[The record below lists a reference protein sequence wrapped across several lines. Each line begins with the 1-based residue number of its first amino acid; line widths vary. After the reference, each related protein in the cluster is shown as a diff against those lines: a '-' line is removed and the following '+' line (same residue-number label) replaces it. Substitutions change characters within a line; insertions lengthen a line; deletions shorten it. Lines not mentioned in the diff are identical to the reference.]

1 MTKND
6 REANQAVWAERI
18 ADFQASGLSVPQW
31 CAAHGLKAHQL
42 RYWLKKLERPAPA
55 DTAVRWLPVGFSDP
69 EPVLTVRIGA
79 AAIEVRNGF
88 DPQLFITVV
97 RTLSAL

>member
-1 MTKND
+1 MSQKD
-6 REANQAVWAERI
+6 REANQALWAKRI
-18 ADFQASGLSVPQW
+18 ADFKTSGLSVPQW
-31 CAAHGLKAHQL
+31 CAVRGFKAHQL
-42 RYWLKKLERPAPA
+42 RYRLKKLEHQTPA